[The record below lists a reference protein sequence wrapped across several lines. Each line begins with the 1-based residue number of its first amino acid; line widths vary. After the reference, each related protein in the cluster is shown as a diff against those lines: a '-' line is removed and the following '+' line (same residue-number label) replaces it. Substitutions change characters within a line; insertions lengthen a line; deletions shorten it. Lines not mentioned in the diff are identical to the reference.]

1 MQVKREQAPLATAP
15 PSLLAQQRC
24 DIDSKK
30 PSEPTKPETGSHG
43 SVIDAM
49 YSIKAMKYTSSPAP
63 ETVQATR
70 GPRAALNWLRGS
82 VERLRQHVLVIVAV
96 SATAAAAIVGIAHYW
111 TFSRF
116 FVSTPDAYVQADST
130 IVASRVSGYVAA
142 VMIADNQQVRTGEIL
157 ARIDDRD
164 FVAALDQTRAEV
176 QAARAEIGD
185 FQAQLATQ
193 DTLVAKAHASVAAS
207 RAALDLA
214 NLNRVRY
221 QKMATIGF
229 GSLQQSQEADAQAR
243 ERTADLAR
251 DQAALGTAQ
260 REVQVLAAK
269 LAQAQALLDRSQAVE
284 RRAALDLGYT
294 AISAPIDGV
303 VAARAVRVG
312 QYVQA
317 GTQLTALVPLQSV
330 YVTANFKETQLTH
343 VRAGQPVNLRVDT
356 FPGNALRGCV
366 DSVAPASGLEFSL
379 LPPDNAT
386 GNFTKIVQRIPVK
399 IRLDPRQPL
408 IGQLRPGMSV
418 EASIDTRLGA
428 TATSTASCAPI
439 AAH

>member
-1 MQVKREQAPLATAP
+1 M
-15 PSLLAQQRC
+15 
-24 DIDSKK
+24 
-30 PSEPTKPETGSHG
+30 
-43 SVIDAM
+43 
-49 YSIKAMKYTSSPAP
+49 SIKAMKYTLSPAP
-63 ETVQATR
+63 DTNQATR
-70 GPRAALNWLRGS
+70 WPRAGLNLLRGTR
-82 VERLRQHVLVIVAV
+82 EQLRQHVLVIVAV
-96 SATAAAAIVGIAHYW
+96 SAAVAVAIAAIAYYW
-111 TFSRF
+111 TFARF
-116 FVSTPDAYVQADST
+116 FVSTPDAYLQADST
-130 IVASRVSGYVAA
+130 IVASRVSGYIAE
-142 VMIADNQQVRTGEIL
+142 VMIADNQQVRTGDIL

-176 QAARAEIGD
+176 QAARAVISD
-185 FQAQLATQ
+185 FQAQIATQ
-193 DTLVAKAHASVAAS
+193 ETLVAKAHASVAAS

-214 NLNRVRY
+214 DLNRVRY
-221 QKMATIGF
+221 HKMASIGF
-229 GSLQQSQEADAQAR
+229 GSLQQSQEADAQSR
-243 ERTADLAR
+243 ERTADLAK
-251 DQAALGTAQ
+251 DQAALAAAL
-260 REVQVLAAK
+260 REVQVLTAK

-294 AISAPIDGV
+294 AIAAPIDGV

-317 GTQLTALVPLQSV
+317 GTQLTALVPLQAV

-343 VRAGQPVNLRVDT
+343 VRAGEPVKLHVDT

-399 IRLDPRQPL
+399 IRLDPHQPL

-418 EASIDTRLGA
+418 EASIDTRPNA
-428 TATSTASCAPI
+428 TAASTASCDPTT
-439 AAH
+439 AH

>member
-1 MQVKREQAPLATAP
+1 M
-15 PSLLAQQRC
+15 
-24 DIDSKK
+24 
-30 PSEPTKPETGSHG
+30 
-43 SVIDAM
+43 
-49 YSIKAMKYTSSPAP
+49 SIKAMKDTFSPAP
-63 ETVQATR
+63 DSIQVTR
-70 GPRAALNWLRGS
+70 WPRAVLNLLPGS
-82 VERLRQHVLVIVAV
+82 VERLGQHVLVIIAVFAVVAV
-96 SATAAAAIVGIAHYW
+96 AIAGITYYR
-111 TFSRF
+111 TFARF

-193 DTLVAKAHASVAAS
+193 ETLVAKAHASVAAS

-221 QKMATIGF
+221 EKMASIGF
-229 GSLQQSQEADAQAR
+229 GSLQQSQEAAAQAR

-251 DQAALGTAQ
+251 DRAALATAQ
-260 REVQVLAAK
+260 RQVQVLAAK

-294 AISAPIDGV
+294 AIAAPIDGV
-303 VAARAVRVG
+303 VAAREVRVG

-317 GTQLTALVPLQSV
+317 GTQLTALVPLQAV

-343 VRAGQPVNLRVDT
+343 VRAGESVNLRVDT
-356 FPGNALRGCV
+356 FPGNVLRGCV

-399 IRLDPRQPL
+399 IRLDPHQPL

-418 EASIDTRLGA
+418 EASIDTRPDATGA
-428 TATSTASCAPI
+428 STASCNPI
-439 AAH
+439 AAQ